1 MAVRQI
7 KGGLAGHPYTLL
19 LSCLA
24 SLFLGGL
31 LHSRARLRFGWR
43 CKNNIISPQE
53 QNPNRIISLILVHLI
68 TPSQKQP
75 NFCPLHP
82 IFLVLTHPLLVYSIV
97 SRSILRVSRLYSKRL
112 YLSPWHNIQLHG
124 VPVDLYT
131 WVQWLFASSNQ

>member
-31 LHSRARLRFGWR
+31 LPSRARLRFGWR

-75 NFCPLHP
+75 NFCPLHQKRCFSTFFISLIP
-82 IFLVLTHPLLVYSIV
+82 RALAGQSPQRPNQICASILRLVLTH
-97 SRSILRVSRLYSKRL
+97 RNG
-112 YLSPWHNIQLHG
+112 LSCQYEQP
-124 VPVDLYT
+124 
-131 WVQWLFASSNQ
+131 